1 MLEQQTTIR
10 PTTDDGANYF
20 SSICSFMVGQM
31 PEAAATINSATVILT
46 RTPLMPEPKPT
57 TTRREQTRE
66 RERSCFRSFYHQERR
81 RRKARGKEILK
92 NACLIFTSNSW
103 NFKLVSRKYHVTL
116 SNQGLVLENCMNKK
130 PKKKKV
136 SPSTVTKSTG
146 LVDIISAS
154 ASVLFVLSIK
164 STYLF
169 CQLLCSNTILWC
181 YGREPFSL
189 LDGVHFLRRAA
200 RHRRR
205 RRSKMMSLTSH
216 RIKSHLQ
223 RRSKRERDRGARRRS
238 AEAHACYLH
247 FDDVR

>member
-103 NFKLVSRKYHVTL
+103 NFKLVSRKYHVTR

-146 LVDIISAS
+146 LVVIISAS
-154 ASVLFVLSIK
+154 ALMISVCSLYRVHLP
-164 STYLF
+164 
-169 CQLLCSNTILWC
+169 LLPVAL
-181 YGREPFSL
+181 
-189 LDGVHFLRRAA
+189 
-200 RHRRR
+200 
-205 RRSKMMSLTSH
+205 
-216 RIKSHLQ
+216 
-223 RRSKRERDRGARRRS
+223 
-238 AEAHACYLH
+238 
-247 FDDVR
+247 

>member
-130 PKKKKV
+130 PKKKK
-136 SPSTVTKSTG
+136 KSQ
-146 LVDIISAS
+146 SKYSNKKYWAS
-154 ASVLFVLSIK
+154 RYHKCFSFCSVCSLYQVHLP
-164 STYLF
+164 
-169 CQLLCSNTILWC
+169 LLPVAL
-181 YGREPFSL
+181 
-189 LDGVHFLRRAA
+189 
-200 RHRRR
+200 
-205 RRSKMMSLTSH
+205 
-216 RIKSHLQ
+216 
-223 RRSKRERDRGARRRS
+223 
-238 AEAHACYLH
+238 
-247 FDDVR
+247 